1 MTSLSPSGALA
12 AWQFLTL
19 AALVAGA
26 AFVSAYFARKHLAA
40 DDPLSEGADGLFWD
54 VFAGLAV
61 VVPAV
66 VLASFTWPW
75 AGLALGILAAGTGL
89 AAFATAPRLL
99 RRQEARRTSR
109 KTQLLNEA
117 AAARHRSALA
127 RWQRYELDPRF
138 SIDYPAMS
146 DPRQPETATLI
157 RAIKAAGRLGGPT
170 DRASV
175 DTAYAPAVDQLEHAL
190 AAAERAAGVGT
201 AGLPGPDPARH

>member
-146 DPRQPETATLI
+146 DPRQPETAALI
-157 RAIKAAGRLGGPT
+157 RAIKAAGRLGGQ
-170 DRASV
+170 DRASI

>member
-12 AWQFLTL
+12 AWQIL
-19 AALVAGA
+19 ALAVLVAGA

-40 DDPLSEGADGLFWD
+40 DDDFPDGPFWD

-75 AGLALGILAAGTGL
+75 AGLALGVLAAGTGL
-89 AAFATAPRLL
+89 TAFATAPRML
-99 RRQEARRTSR
+99 RRQEARRAGRT
-109 KTQLLNEA
+109 TQLLNEA

-138 SIDYPAMS
+138 AIDYPAMS
-146 DPRQPETATLI
+146 DPRQPETAALI
-157 RAIKAAGRLGGPT
+157 RAIKAAERLNGRT
-170 DRASV
+170 DRASA